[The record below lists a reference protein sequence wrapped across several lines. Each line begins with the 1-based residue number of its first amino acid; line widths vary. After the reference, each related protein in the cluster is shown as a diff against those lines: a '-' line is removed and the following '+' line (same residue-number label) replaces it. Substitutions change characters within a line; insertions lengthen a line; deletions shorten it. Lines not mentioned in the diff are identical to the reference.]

1 MRTITVAQKEALEDL
16 SAQGLLR
23 GLPVQTAE
31 KDIHITELLKGLS
44 TLRVHHD
51 LFSDLDT
58 RKESTRQDDG
68 IQLVFAGGTCLS
80 KAHGLINRMSEDID
94 IKVLLAP
101 TAMPLKK
108 GRGDRMRLKA
118 LHELIPKLLKELGF
132 PLLEYPDGID
142 NPRIRDVHRYY
153 VVGAGYQTAY
163 DELPS
168 LRPELKLE
176 LIQRQPLLPLE
187 RREFGYLHETLAG
200 LPATFSLS
208 IDCISVAE
216 TAAEKVISLLR
227 RCACKWDG
235 HQTRGDIDPAL
246 VRHVYDV
253 ARIAELSAGALSA
266 ARDIFPQL
274 VKSDREEFKDQN
286 PEFDADPVTVLKR
299 TLGVAKTNGELRNHY
314 TRHLMPLVYDID
326 PPSFEQSFAAF
337 EVVAQ
342 DFPGA
347 ERLFCS
353 RPVS

>member
-1 MRTITVAQKEALEDL
+1 MRTITDAQKLALEDL

-44 TLRVHHD
+44 TLQVHHD

-58 RKESTRQDDG
+58 RKEATRHDVG

-101 TAMPLKK
+101 TAKPLKK
-108 GRGDRMRLKA
+108 GRGDRMRLRA
-118 LHELIPKLLKELGF
+118 LHDLIPKLLEELGF
-132 PLLEYPDGID
+132 PLLKYPDGVD
-142 NPRIRDVHRYY
+142 NPSIRDAHRYY

-163 DELPS
+163 DEFPS

-187 RREFGYLHETLAG
+187 RREFGYLHETLAE
-200 LPATFSLS
+200 LPATSTLS

-227 RCACKWDG
+227 RCAYKWDG
-235 HQTRGDIDPAL
+235 HQTKGDIDPAL

-253 ARIAELSAGALSA
+253 ARIAELSAASLGA
-266 ARDIFPQL
+266 ARDIFPQ
-274 VKSDREEFKDQN
+274 VVNNDREEFRGQN
-286 PEFDADPVTVLKR
+286 PEFDAEPVAVLKR
-299 TLGVAKTNGELRNHY
+299 TLGAAKTNGELRDRY
-314 TRHLMPLVYDID
+314 TRHLMPLVYDMD
-326 PPSFEQSFAAF
+326 PPSFDQSFAAF

-342 DFPGA
+342 DFLA
-347 ERLFCS
+347 AS
-353 RPVS
+353 